1 MSEEMNNEQ
10 AQKPDE
16 QDAGGPET
24 EGPSTDEL
32 FEEVQ
37 RLGARFAAVVQTAW
51 DSDERRQIEGEVRKG
66 LSAMASGVEDGF
78 RKVSEDERARDVVDQ
93 ADDAMTSMGDKV
105 RSSQVTNDLAGNLAS
120 GLRKVSDT
128 LSKWVEEQSAS
139 NQAAADQADD
149 GDSSDNGDGDS
160 SDGQEI
166 PIDQG

>member
-1 MSEEMNNEQ
+1 MSDEMNNEQ
-10 AQKPDE
+10 APNPGE
-16 QDAGGPET
+16 QNPEEPNASGSET

-51 DSDERRQIEGEVRKG
+51 NSDERRQIEGEVRKG
-66 LSAMASGVEDGF
+66 LSAMASSVEEGF
-78 RKVSEDERARDVVDQ
+78 HKVSEDERARDVVDQ
-93 ADDAMTSMGDKV
+93 ADDVMTSVGDKV

-139 NQAAADQADD
+139 QTDESDQGNNDDDD
-149 GDSSDNGDGDS
+149 GD
-160 SDGQEI
+160 GQDI
-166 PIDQG
+166 PIDLG

>member
-1 MSEEMNNEQ
+1 MSDEMNNEQ
-10 AQKPDE
+10 AQNPEE
-16 QDAGGPET
+16 QNPEEQSASGSET

-66 LSAMASGVEDGF
+66 LSAMASGVEEGF
-78 RKVSEDERARDVVDQ
+78 RKVNEDERARDVVDQ
-93 ADDAMTSMGDKV
+93 ADDVMTSVGDKV

-128 LSKWVEEQSAS
+128 LSKWVEEQSTSKADESDQGS
-139 NQAAADQADD
+139 NDDD
-149 GDSSDNGDGDS
+149 GG
-160 SDGQEI
+160 GQDI
-166 PIDQG
+166 PIDLG